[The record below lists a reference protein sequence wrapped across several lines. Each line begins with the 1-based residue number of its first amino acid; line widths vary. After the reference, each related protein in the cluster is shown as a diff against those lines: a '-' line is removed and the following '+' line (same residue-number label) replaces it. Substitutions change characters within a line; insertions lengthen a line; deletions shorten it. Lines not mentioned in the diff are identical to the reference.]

1 MSFEN
6 QLKSIDIKKLPMSNG
21 MTLEQ
26 NLYLEA
32 QKLKDCIQ
40 NRLNIYLKSNPP
52 RMYKRTGG
60 LQNSLTVDDI
70 LNIRI
75 VGTSIEIDLFFN
87 SDAYH
92 TSGDGITTPQ
102 GENWQGNGEVVN
114 TAYLLNYGYAVKKDV
129 WFKNYKNFGFRKGG
143 HFVEEGIADF
153 NTMNKLGIRIAVK
166 SNGYKV

>member
-6 QLKSIDIKKLPMSNG
+6 QLKSMDIKKLPMSNG

-26 NLYLEA
+26 NLYAEA
-32 QKLKDCIQ
+32 QRLKDYIQ

-52 RMYKRTGG
+52 HIYKRTGG
-60 LQNSLTVDDI
+60 LQNSLTVDDV
-70 LNIRI
+70 LNIRVI
-75 VGTSIEIDLFFN
+75 GNTLEIDIFFDDGAN
-87 SDAYH
+87 H
-92 TSGDGITTPQ
+92 KSGDGIIMPK
-102 GENWQGNGEVVN
+102 WSGNGETVN

-129 WFKNYKNFGFRKGG
+129 WFKNYENFGFRKGG

>member
-1 MSFEN
+1 MAFKH

-32 QKLKDCIQ
+32 QRLKHCIQ

-52 RMYKRTGG
+52 RMYIRTGG

-75 VGTSIEIDLFFN
+75 VGNSIEIDLFFN

-92 TSGDGITTPQ
+92 TSGDGIMVPQ
-102 GENWQGNGEVVN
+102 GEKWLGNSEVVN

-129 WFKNYKNFGFRKGG
+129 WFKNYENFGFRKGG
-143 HFVEEGIADF
+143 HFVEDGIADF
-153 NTMNKLGIRIAVK
+153 NTMNKLGIRIDVK